1 MFTPEQ
7 IEMMNA
13 PLDPSRI
20 EHRRKAGLQLSYV
33 ESWSA
38 IATANRILGYD
49 GWSYTVDRLEPH
61 GEVWIALV
69 TVIVHG
75 PQGGSISR
83 QDVGVSIPAGGS
95 KEAMETAIK
104 GAVSDA
110 QKRALRT
117 LGDQWGLGL
126 YDKDADHGSQ
136 DASPPRTEQRQ
147 ERQQQQQEPPDLTV
161 IQAGVWD
168 RLKRDWQG
176 AKVPKETVETNA
188 KAYLHD
194 VLHLEHWGQLN
205 PAQWRDFEGAMRL
218 AITGEEPGAP
228 RTCPGCGGA
237 MAERSGVSAK
247 NNKPWRA
254 WMCQAKCG
262 ASPIWME

>member
-1 MFTPEQ
+1 MFSPEQ
-7 IEMMNA
+7 IEQMRA
-13 PLDPSRI
+13 PLGSDRI
-20 EHRRKAGLQLSYV
+20 SHRRQAGKELNYI
-33 ESWSA
+33 ESWDA

-83 QDVGVSIPAGGS
+83 QDVGVGIPAGGS

-136 DASPPRTEQRQ
+136 DVGQQRTEQRQ
-147 ERQQQQQEPPDLTV
+147 ERKQQQEPPDLTV

-168 RLKRDWQG
+168 RLKRDWQA
-176 AKVPKETVETNA
+176 AKVPKEKVEADA

-205 PAQWRDFEGAMRL
+205 PAQWREFEAVL
-218 AITGEEPGAP
+218 HADITGEEPGAP
-228 RTCPGCGGA
+228 RQCPACGA
-237 MAERSGVSAK
+237 EMVERSGEK
-247 NNKPWRA
+247 NGRAWRA
-254 WMCQAKCG
+254 LMCQAKCG
-262 ASPIWME
+262 ASPVWLN